1 MSIITLNN
9 GVVIPQVGFGV
20 FQIPPADAQRMTE
33 AALSA
38 GYRHIDTAAG
48 YQNEEGVGSGVLHSG
63 IPREEIFVTTKLWNA
78 DQGFENALAAYETS
92 RKNLGLDYI
101 DLYLIHFP
109 VPQRRLYQE
118 TWKALEKLYTEGA
131 IRAIG
136 VSNFKFPYLDR
147 LLAGADVVP
156 AVHQIEVHPTY
167 QQAELDALT
176 RGHGI
181 AVEAYSPLGRG
192 ADLTAPTIV
201 EIAGR
206 VGASPAQVIM
216 KWHLERGRI
225 VLPKSASVERLTEN
239 LRTDGIELTESD
251 LTAIEALEQGLRT
264 GEDIETFDIPER

>member
-9 GVVIPQVGFGV
+9 GVSIPQVGFGV
-20 FQIPPADAQRMTE
+20 FQIPPVDAQRMTE
-33 AALSA
+33 AAIAA

-48 YQNEEGVGSGVLHSG
+48 YQNEEGVGAGVIQSGL
-63 IPREEIFVTTKLWNA
+63 PRDEVFVTTKLWNA
-78 DQGFENALAAYETS
+78 DQGYENALAAYETS
-92 RKNLGLDYI
+92 RKKLGLDFI

-109 VPQRRLYQE
+109 IPQKRLYQE
-118 TWKALEKLYTEGA
+118 TWKALEKLYSEGA
-131 IRAIG
+131 VRAIG

-176 RGHGI
+176 RAYGI

-192 ADLTAPTIV
+192 ADLTAPAIV
-201 EIAGR
+201 EIAAR
-206 VGASPAQVIM
+206 VGATPAQVIM
-216 KWHLERGRI
+216 KWHLQRGRV

-239 LRTDGIELTESD
+239 LRTDHIELTESD
-251 LTAIEALEQGLRT
+251 LTAIETLEAGLRT
-264 GEDIETFDIPER
+264 GEDIETFDIPA

>member
-1 MSIITLNN
+1 MSITLNN
-9 GVVIPQVGFGV
+9 GVTIPQVGYGV

-33 AALSA
+33 AAIAA

-48 YQNEEGVGSGVLHSG
+48 YQNEEGVGAGIASSG

-78 DQGFENALAAYETS
+78 DQGYEKALAAYQTS
-92 RKNLGLDYI
+92 RKKLGVDQI

-109 VPQRRLYQE
+109 IPQKRLYAE
-118 TWKALEKLYTEGA
+118 TWKALEKLYNEGA
-131 IRAIG
+131 VRAIG

-147 LLAGADVVP
+147 LLAGADIVP

-176 RGHGI
+176 RTHGI

-192 ADLTAPTIV
+192 ADLTAPVIID
-201 EIAGR
+201 IAER

-225 VLPKSASVERLTEN
+225 VLPKSASIDRLAEN
-239 LRTDGIELTESD
+239 IATDSVELTEAD
-251 LTAIEALEQGLRT
+251 LTAIETLEAGLRT
-264 GEDIETFDIPER
+264 GEDIETFDIPVR